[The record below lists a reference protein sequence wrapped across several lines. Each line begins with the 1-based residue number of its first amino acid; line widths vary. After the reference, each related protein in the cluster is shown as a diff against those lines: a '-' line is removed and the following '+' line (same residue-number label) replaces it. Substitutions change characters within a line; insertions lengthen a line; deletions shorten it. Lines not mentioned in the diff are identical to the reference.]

1 MITSWWWLSP
11 KKNKTRTSYKTKPNL
26 YQQTVNKQINTQTES
41 YHPWTPIISGSLTF
55 PNVFSKK
62 NKKNTFQTFSGCR
75 NQQKE
80 KADGQPLPLPYLKRM
95 VKRRLYLSHPS
106 QNVNPF
112 IGMLGKFLIEL
123 TILYFKSS
131 WIGTKKLTHLLRV
144 SASVTSYLEQ
154 PSTETKQKQQAA
166 KSNMS
171 PKKQQTGILLLWNGY
186 LRKDNPRITTHLKTK
201 HVSWNLCWL
210 QDALSCWFFFLNLFW
225 GDLIGF
231 SIFFRGKP
239 PTQHSRWRGACV
251 SAAHKRLAN
260 ALPGLRSVG
269 SWRRND
275 DNDGT
280 TAPQRE
286 RGSFP
291 SSKTTQVIHKMMY
304 NLWVWK
310 NHKKGVG
317 VYD

>member
-1 MITSWWWLSP
+1 MVKLRRCYQTWFNSDVDALGVLFCVFTCFTLLHWWRWWFGLLTTLNKKQAAWNDYILMMTVP
-11 KKNKTRTSYKTKPNL
+11 KKKQNKNKLQDEAKSLPTNSK
-26 YQQTVNKQINTQTES
+26 QTNKYTNRII
-41 YHPWTPIISGSLTF
+41 HPWTPIISGSLTF

-210 QDALSCWFFFLNLFW
+210 QDALSCWFFFW
-225 GDLIGF
+225 
-231 SIFFRGKP
+231 IFFG
-239 PTQHSRWRGACV
+239 
-251 SAAHKRLAN
+251 
-260 ALPGLRSVG
+260 
-269 SWRRND
+269 
-275 DNDGT
+275 GT
-280 TAPQRE
+280 
-286 RGSFP
+286 
-291 SSKTTQVIHKMMY
+291 
-304 NLWVWK
+304 W
-310 NHKKGVG
+310 
-317 VYD
+317 